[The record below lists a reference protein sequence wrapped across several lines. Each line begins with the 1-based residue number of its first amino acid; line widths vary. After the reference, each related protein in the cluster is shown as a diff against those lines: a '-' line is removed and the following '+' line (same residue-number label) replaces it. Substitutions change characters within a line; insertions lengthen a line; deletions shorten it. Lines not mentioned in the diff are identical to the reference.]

1 MLIDMS
7 DSDTQ
12 WCLPPPEV
20 VLSPNEVHVWCASL
34 EAAPSTIQSLQ
45 HVLSAEEVARADR
58 FRFARD
64 RQHFIVA
71 RGLLRTLLGRYLQMA
86 PEDLCFVYNAYGK
99 PTLTTPSFPDNLSHL
114 QFNLSHSRE
123 LALFAFTPTR
133 LIGIDIEYMR
143 ADIEYEQL
151 AKHYFSTYEYA
162 MLQEVPA
169 EMQREAFYRCW
180 TRKEAYIK
188 ARGKGLSLPLD
199 LFDVSLRPGEPAA
212 LLNSREDPQEHLRWS
227 LHTLTPGAN
236 YAAALAVQAIEG
248 IDWQLKCWRYLDY
261 P

>member
-1 MLIDMS
+1 MMNMH
-7 DSDTQ
+7 DSDMQ
-12 WCLPPPEV
+12 WHVPQPEV
-20 VLSPNEVHVWCASL
+20 LLLPDEVHVWYASL
-34 EAAPSTIQSLQ
+34 EAAPPTIQSLQ
-45 HVLSAEEVARADR
+45 RVLSAEEVARAER

-71 RGLLRTLLGRYLQMA
+71 RGLLRTLLGRYLHIA
-86 PEDLCFVYNAYGK
+86 PQNLSFSYNTYGK
-99 PTLTTPSFPDNLSHL
+99 PALTIQDSSGEPRQL

-123 LALFAFTPTR
+123 LALFAFTTTR

-151 AKHYFSTYEYA
+151 AKHYFSAYEYA
-162 MLQEVPA
+162 TLREVPA
-169 EMQREAFYRCW
+169 EMQREAFYHCW

-212 LLNSREDPQEHLRWS
+212 LLNSREDPSEHLRWS
-227 LHTLTPGAN
+227 LHALAPGAN
-236 YAAALAVQAIEG
+236 YAAALAVEAMECM
-248 IDWQLKCWRYLDY
+248 DWQLKCWRYPD
-261 P
+261 PT